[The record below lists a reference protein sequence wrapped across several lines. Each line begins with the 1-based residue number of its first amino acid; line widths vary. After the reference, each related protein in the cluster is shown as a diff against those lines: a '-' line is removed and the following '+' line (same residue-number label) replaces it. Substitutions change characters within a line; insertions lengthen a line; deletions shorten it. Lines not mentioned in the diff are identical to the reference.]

1 MIKKILFY
9 LLVFII
15 ISNPVKAELQIN
27 FPENTILNPGQLKII
42 KVNITNSSDIKQT
55 INPDLVL
62 PKNWKLIIPLKS
74 IIIGPNE
81 KKNMNIL
88 LQPPKKIRSDIYPL
102 NLSFG
107 THKKNYRIQIPV
119 KIKEI
124 YETEVKIVK
133 SPRFIENKFEIK
145 LKFINKGNISRQFK
159 ITNNNILDI
168 DKSNIFLDSFESKMI
183 TFKCR
188 IKEYEK
194 EKVTLNIKVVDEQ
207 KNIISL
213 FNETVIILDPN
224 RKFKIYNS
232 SFNYRVVKQRK
243 EDEQYWKLKTLLNK
257 NSFLEVGNNY
267 FNYYQSNEQN
277 RWQLGSEYFDRIK
290 LKNSTPKNTNLKI
303 SYEFAQDNETKKIAF
318 TNFVNEIGV
327 GFLKYSNRNFYYLE
341 IKKNKTGIIDYYLD
355 TSIRYKNY
363 HFNFERSKLNK
374 NRQMN
379 SFLRYEVNKCNNLK
393 AGFSNLSLNENN
405 NKKYVR
411 YNHRGINNRIT
422 VDYSVM
428 ETRNQKS
435 IRWGLSRKDFDLI
448 GNYYLNS
455 SVWFRKFEEKWNPEF
470 KFILK
475 NKKNKFLI
483 KKDYKNRY
491 GLEYQRKFKYK
502 DGKLK
507 LGINNY
513 GSPKFNINVE
523 NEFNINHKEFYI
535 NGNFSYD
542 SSKSFELKK
551 IEMGINISF
560 AVKTEKK
567 PRNKVVGKISAKQ
580 KKLGGL
586 ILDINGQK
594 VKTNTDGSFTA
605 YISPAKKVLI
615 KAVDLGMYTGKYI
628 FSPVLPYLIEDYSQ
642 ETIFI
647 DLIEVGNLKLKFKKN
662 DYKRHN
668 YLEAITDNEKQE
680 IGSIILYNDQHT
692 FLKKLK
698 GEKELSF
705 KNIPPGQ
712 YRLKTDN
719 KRISYN
725 YEFKNMNIKIK
736 PGNNQITISKS
747 SIKNKKL
754 KLEKEAGKIKI
765 DN

>member
-747 SIKNKKL
+747 SIKNKNL
-754 KLEKEAGKIKI
+754 KLESEAGIIKI